1 MLVIRQVR
9 NSIDILTSEFD
20 IPIFGVV
27 EPEVAEALKTTRNK
41 KVGIIATEA
50 TVRSKAYENLI
61 KLKDGDIEVFSKP
74 CPLFVPLV
82 EEGWTYNEVSMLTA
96 EKYLREFLDL
106 GVDSLVLGC
115 THYPLLKQCI
125 GETVGEDIKLVD
137 PARATAQ
144 KVGAVSLYN
153 NDMIRVDK
161 EKPVREFYLSDV
173 TNKFEKICEKAL
185 KAIYHPKEIDIEKF

>member
-1 MLVIRQVR
+1 
-9 NSIDILTSEFD
+9 
-20 IPIFGVV
+20 
-27 EPEVAEALKTTRNK
+27 
-41 KVGIIATEA
+41 
-50 TVRSKAYENLI
+50 
-61 KLKDGDIEVFSKP
+61 
-74 CPLFVPLV
+74 
-82 EEGWTYNEVSMLTA
+82 MLTA
-96 EKYLREFLDL
+96 EKYLKEFIDL

-125 GETVGEDIKLVD
+125 GETVGEEIKLVD

-144 KVGAVSLYN
+144 KVKAYLID